1 MLVEYAG
8 LNPMGGLHSDGVPK
22 AGCPVVVTPFSP
34 YIYIYINCL
43 FLYFSILALHVNVLS
58 LQYGRTY
65 DRLWM
70 T

>member
-34 YIYIYINCL
+34 YIYIYIYIYIYQL
-43 FLYFSILALHVNVLS
+43 FVSLFFYFGL
-58 LQYGRTY
+58 TC
-65 DRLWM
+65 
-70 T
+70 